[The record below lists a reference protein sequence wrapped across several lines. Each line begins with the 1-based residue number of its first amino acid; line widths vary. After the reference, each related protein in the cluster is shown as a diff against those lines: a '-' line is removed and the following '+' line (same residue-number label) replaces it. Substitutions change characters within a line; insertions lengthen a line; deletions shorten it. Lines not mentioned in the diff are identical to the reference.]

1 MATESMRDYVLDK
14 VQRRIEG
21 YRNENELINSEYRR
35 EKELGRSYK
44 GREILELI
52 QNAEDE
58 LSEKLPREISI
69 SFDGSLLSVSNYGDP
84 FTKDGVS
91 ALMYSNSSE
100 KAQRKKKVI
109 GNKGTGFRSIL
120 GWADEITIHSADL
133 HVRFSEQYAQHIL
146 REHVFAGV
154 KPDKHFKSA
163 TLTFPQW
170 VDENFEDSFTTV
182 IGLKVKNDERV
193 IADIKE
199 QLTSL
204 SDNLLLFLNRTEKL
218 SVILDGQITCFEKD
232 YVDSERVLL
241 RTTINGVQTA
251 CKEWLLNKLEG
262 VIGDEHY
269 SIIVAYDGTSDIPST
284 PYIHAYFQTDVEF
297 PFPVLLHA
305 DFNLNG
311 DRNHLTKNDP
321 NNEIILQEAA
331 RLLVDTAIKVYSQ
344 HVSYDRIAFLIPQK
358 ELSLELK
365 KYHFDEMLKQR
376 IAESEIFPTVDQ
388 KYVKYSDELIYYKSG
403 LGKYLTGKEF
413 SGMLMFSENE
423 RIQEFL
429 EDYTFDRYQY
439 ETIVTK
445 ISRWIRNRAA
455 SEENIRKAAYTAIA
469 FRDEYSWQVV
479 HSDKPKPCFF
489 YNIDRILIPSGK
501 FIFLSDTD
509 TQLSRLPAF
518 LNIEFLDLYMHQYL
532 SKRLGND
539 GHTNNEVIIEK
550 LGGYNMREFN
560 TRELVEYFN
569 ETLKNRKKR
578 DLKERW
584 KTLIRWL
591 WNNKT
596 IFEQDKQTYD
606 LLFLTRSGK
615 FANSFSLYYGLE
627 YGNILGEEIMSSFSE
642 DLMVCDLRDI
652 VNESSYDT
660 LIDFLKMFGVAGLPR
675 RKTSLLQSNKFS
687 RKKDDYENK
696 VFSYIKFPL
705 VLDNDEFVDIGDFLS
720 RVTYSRIEHTDYEH
734 LEDILKSC
742 STSTILKWILS
753 DNQLQNVLYNRF
765 EQSVMT
771 VEVLWDSRRNTK
783 PLKAIRQPYSYVY
796 FTFCRIPWIQVGDQR
811 YGIDDC
817 LIGLDDKK
825 AILSPHLVEP
835 DFPSYAADFDG
846 PKGKIRRELQTVMER
861 LSIKKSFADLPV
873 TKLYGV
879 LNRLPEIEGAEEFAK
894 RFYNSIVDKTE
905 NDYTEEDYTNE
916 TYLEFVNNGK
926 ILTNNGFQPV
936 SISYYLDGKDVCEKV
951 ARTYNLICIPK
962 KRSKARIKKLLGV
975 DQLKLN
981 GQISG
986 IPSVNSCNDEFVAN
1000 LQQFIV
1006 VAFTY
1011 RIGIVAD
1018 LKEEARKFSNIRIT
1032 LCDTIRATYRT
1043 DKDSESRQVELE
1055 DYEYI
1060 LDGTCDYYLKVPSYF
1075 DYNHM
1080 FHNSELSYAVA
1091 SIFSSYL
1098 DVSDIVS
1105 RFTHLYYVG
1114 EYDERILT
1122 IQQELDD
1129 PAILQRSKELLN
1141 FNDDLRDEFVGI
1153 IEKLSG
1159 REAESFVEY
1168 IDAIDFEDFNSFA
1181 NARPMID
1188 LFMNVGIDIEDYNNE
1203 VPSRPIDLRSFF
1215 QKEIE
1220 RKLPNYRE
1228 KYKNTWYQ
1236 RLRGSSIDEKCK
1248 LVENFMLFDSFEV
1261 RVENTVNFDAD
1272 VAIVKQL
1279 DIDIHVD
1286 DANLAALYEHNLLE
1300 WKVYVVNQDYID
1312 EFVKSAEIMS
1322 LLYYS
1327 EYDLLS
1333 QRYKAF
1339 LSSIEPKENLMDVS
1353 DDAIKEIVP
1362 YRIKVDTTP
1371 WVPKKRTYSNRKTTG
1386 YSARRDNKAL
1396 EEIGCQG
1403 EEIVYKFLLND
1414 KNAKLVTWV
1423 SENAKTKNINPEGRA
1438 DYGYDIEYVDAED
1451 QRKYID
1457 VKTMKKDRNGEVIF
1471 YLSEYEYNFGRKH
1484 SRDYLIYFVSDI
1496 GSDHPRII
1504 VFDNL
1509 FTNGSINQKRFSV
1522 EISKDYTIT
1531 AKVVI

>member
-1 MATESMRDYVLDK
+1 MRDFVLDK

-69 SFDGSLLSVSNYGDP
+69 SFDGSLLSVSNFGDP

-100 KAQRKKKVI
+100 KAHRKKKVI

-120 GWADEITIHSADL
+120 GWAEEIIIHSADL
-133 HVRFSEQYAQHIL
+133 HVRFSDQYAQHIL

-154 KPDKHFKSA
+154 KPDKNYKSA

-170 VDENFEDSFTTV
+170 VDESSDNGFTTV
-182 IGLKVKNDERV
+182 ISLKVKDDERV
-193 IADIKE
+193 IADIKD

-218 SVILDGQITCFEKD
+218 SVIIDGQTTCFEKD
-232 YVDSERVLL
+232 FVDSGRVLL

-251 CKEWLLNKLEG
+251 CKEWLLNKKEG
-262 VIGDEHY
+262 IIGDEHY
-269 SIIVAYDGTSDIPST
+269 SIIIAYDGTCDIPST
-284 PYIHAYFQTDVEF
+284 PYIYTYFQTDVEF

-311 DRNHLTKNDP
+311 DRNHLAKNDP
-321 NNEIILQEAA
+321 NNEIILQDAA
-331 RLLVDTAIKVYSQ
+331 SLLVDTAIRVYAE
-344 HVSYDRIAFLIPQK
+344 HISYDRIAFLIPQK

-376 IAESEIFPTVDQ
+376 ILESEVFPTADQ
-388 KYVKYSDELIYYKSG
+388 KYVKYSDDLIYYKSG

-413 SGMLMFSENE
+413 SSMLMFSESE
-423 RIQEFL
+423 RIQRFL

-439 ETIVTK
+439 EAIATK
-445 ISRWIRNRAA
+445 ISRWIRNRTA
-455 SEENIRKAAYTAIA
+455 SDENIRKAAYTAIA
-469 FRDEYSWQVV
+469 FRDEYSWQMKY
-479 HSDKPKPCFF
+479 SDKLKPCFF
-489 YNIDRILIPSGK
+489 YNIDRNLIPGGK
-501 FIFLSDTD
+501 FIFLSDKD

-518 LNIEFLDLYMHQYL
+518 LNIEFLDPYMHQYL
-532 SKRLGND
+532 NKRLGYD
-539 GHTNNEVIIEK
+539 SHSNNEAIIEK
-550 LGGYNMREFN
+550 LSGYNMREFN

-569 ETLKNRKKR
+569 EILKNRKKG
-578 DLKERW
+578 DTKERW

-615 FANSFSLYYGLE
+615 FVNSCSLYFGLE
-627 YGNILGEEIMSSFSE
+627 YGNVLGEEILSSFSE
-642 DLMVCDLRDI
+642 DLMVCDLRGI
-652 VNESSYDT
+652 VNEASCDT
-660 LIDFLKMFGVAGLPR
+660 LIDFLKMFGIVGLPR
-675 RKTSLLQSNKFS
+675 RKTTLLQNNRFS

-696 VFSYIKFPL
+696 VFSHIKFPL
-705 VLDNDEFVDIGDFLS
+705 VLDNDVFVDIDDFLS
-720 RVTYSRIEHTDYEH
+720 RVTYSKIEHTDYEH

-742 STSTILKWILS
+742 STSTILKWVINDS
-753 DNQLQNVLYNRF
+753 QLQNVLYNRF
-765 EQSVMT
+765 EQSVMN
-771 VEVLWDSRRNTK
+771 VEILWDNRRNTR

-796 FTFCRIPWIQVGDQR
+796 FIFCRIPWIQVGDKR
-811 YGIDDC
+811 YCIDDC
-817 LIGLDDKK
+817 LLGLDDKM

-835 DFPSYAADFDG
+835 DIPTYASDFDG
-846 PKGKIRRELQTVMER
+846 PKGKVRRELQTIMER
-861 LSIKKSFADLPV
+861 LSVKKSFADLPM

-879 LNRLPEIEGAEEFAK
+879 LNCLPEINGSEEFAK

-905 NDYTEEDYTNE
+905 NDYTDADYKNVA
-916 TYLEFVNNGK
+916 YLDFIKNGK
-926 ILTNNGFQPV
+926 ILTNNGFQPI

-981 GQISG
+981 GKIIGS
-986 IPSVNSCNDEFVAN
+986 PMVNSCNKDFVAN

-1006 VAFTY
+1006 IAFTY
-1011 RIGIVAD
+1011 RIGTVAD
-1018 LKEEARKFSNIRIT
+1018 LKEEARRFSNIRIT
-1032 LCDTIRATYRT
+1032 LCDTIQATYKT

-1060 LDGTCDYYLKVPSYF
+1060 LDGTCDYYLKVPCNL
-1075 DYNHM
+1075 DYDRM
-1080 FHNSELSYAVA
+1080 LHNSELSYAIA

-1129 PAILQRSKELLN
+1129 PAILKRSKELLS
-1141 FNDDLRDEFVGI
+1141 FNDDLRDEFIGI
-1153 IEKLSG
+1153 VEKLSG
-1159 REAESFVEY
+1159 REVSSFAEY
-1168 IDAIDFEDFNSFA
+1168 INSINFDDFNSFT
-1181 NARPMID
+1181 NARPIID
-1188 LFMNVGIDIEDYNNE
+1188 LFLNIGINIEDYNNE
-1203 VPSRPIDLRSFF
+1203 VPSRPIDLRSYF

-1220 RKLPNYRE
+1220 RKLPSYRE

-1236 RLRGSSIDEKCK
+1236 RLKGSSVDEKCK

-1261 RVENTVNFDAD
+1261 RIENDVNFDAD
-1272 VAIVKQL
+1272 IEIIKQL
-1279 DIDIHVD
+1279 DIDIHAD
-1286 DANLAALYEHNLLE
+1286 DANLAALYKHNLSE
-1300 WKVYVVNQDYID
+1300 WKAGVTNQDYID
-1312 EFVKSAEIMS
+1312 EFVKSAEVMS

-1327 EYDLLS
+1327 EYNLLS
-1333 QRYKAF
+1333 QRYNAV
-1339 LSSIEPKENLMDVS
+1339 LASIDSKDNLMELP
-1353 DDAIKEIVP
+1353 DDTIKEIAP

-1371 WVPKKRTYSNRKTTG
+1371 WTPKKRTYSNRKTTG
-1386 YSARRDNKAL
+1386 YTAKRDNKVL
-1396 EEIGCQG
+1396 EEIGCRG
-1403 EEIVYKFLLND
+1403 EEIVYNFLLND

-1423 SENAKTKNINPEGRA
+1423 SENAKAKNINPEGRA
-1438 DYGYDIEYVDAED
+1438 DFGYDIEYVDAES

-1471 YLSEYEYNFGRKH
+1471 YLSEYEYDFGRKH
-1484 SRDYLIYFVSDI
+1484 PSDYLIYFVSDI
-1496 GSDHPRII
+1496 ASDQPRII
-1504 VFDNL
+1504 EIDNL
-1509 FTNGSINQKRFSV
+1509 FANGHINQKRFSV